1 MFVQLKRTVVAFCTV
16 LTVFAGYYLIA
27 VPLIEPHI
35 QEKKRVQ
42 SLTAQQIEEIHAN
55 QLKNRLGG
63 YMRFFPE
70 GSWERDK
77 PILLESETSK
87 LLLKEYTNLPDG
99 RVQITPC
106 TVIYLPDGDAEQEGS
121 HKRVVI
127 MRAQQAFLQ
136 FDTPVDLGRG
146 KLGKLLGGTLD
157 GPIRI
162 ESAETRP
169 GAGDDLLITT
179 HDVKMI
185 ENRIVTPNE
194 VDFRFG
200 SSYGHGRNLRIDLL
214 PSADVS
220 SKNRGPSIGG
230 IQSFELTHDVQM
242 HLQPGNSGFVPG
254 DKARAE
260 RAQQTVQT
268 APTQPATAKS
278 TPLGSMMGK
287 GPQPPVDIRCQGP
300 FQFDLVS
307 YIASFH
313 DRVDVVR
320 PSPIGG
326 VSDQLNCEL
335 LSIFF
340 APKETKPTTT
350 AKGSGQKA
358 AAAPPP
364 PTGGIP
370 PLEPRRLEAVGR
382 PVVVHAPSNQLDARG
397 DQLNYDMVTGRIGL
411 KSSDEVLLTQLTNE
425 ARAKTLIYEP
435 GPDNS
440 LLGYLDSDG
449 PGFIRASLPSDPTR
463 KFEAHWSR
471 KLTMLPQDE
480 NHVVSLRGDAM
491 AGYAGSQLSGDT
503 IDVWLHQLSPEQI
516 AARAQPGPRGA
527 KSPSSNS
534 PFSGIIPVKMQA
546 DGGVHIESEQLSG
559 VVRRME
565 AWFRDSGE
573 AVAAPA
579 QAKSDAPRTRNPR
592 QLERAPPV
600 QAKSS
605 APKAHYEIK
614 RGGLLQAW
622 VLFGERPE
630 PENVVLKDDVW
641 FVQSPSE
648 TEGEKPLEVIGDEVR
663 LLRANTLSSELAV
676 TGRPA
681 QVGGRG
687 LTMFGQAVQMN
698 RGENRVWIDGVG
710 RMTFADDRPKPNPM
724 TDAAG
729 NPTGAVQPTN
739 SAMTIDFQGGMN
751 FDGNTARFERDVVGT
766 RSEDR
771 QEKQVNVHVAQI
783 IRTPKALE
791 VTLHDRID
799 FAAAQ
804 QQRPGTRPQVELL
817 SAEGNVYLE
826 NRETSDGHPTSLDQF
841 QVNDLKINQL
851 SGELTGQGPG
861 QLFSWR
867 LGNSGASMLRP
878 GPPVTN
884 VSAQRPPADAAQINY
899 LDVQFQ
905 RDLTGNVL
913 SRVLNFNDQVR
924 SIYGPVASW
933 DARVDAESVNGLPP
947 RCMLLT
953 SDVLTVNE
961 AGPRVGAGLGP
972 VEMKATGNTRVE
984 GQGEQSDTFFAQSYL
999 LTYSQLKGMISL
1011 EGDGRTDAHL
1021 TRQERPGSEP
1031 QSCAAHQIS
1040 YWPQTGRSTLNG
1052 VKNIE
1057 ASQFAVPQRQ
1067 APKSQL
1073 PSSLDPSRK

>member
-1 MFVQLKRTVVAFCTV
+1 MFVNLKRTVIAFAAV
-16 LTVFAGYYLIA
+16 LGVFIAYCLIA
-27 VPLIEPHI
+27 VPLIEPRI
-35 QEKKRVQ
+35 EEKRVQ
-42 SLTAQQIEEIHAN
+42 PLTAQQIEEIHAN

-121 HKRVVI
+121 HKRVII

-169 GAGDDLLITT
+169 GANDDLLITT

-200 SSYGHGRNLRIDLL
+200 PSYGHGRNLRIDLL

-230 IQSFELTHDVQM
+230 IQSFELTNDVQM

-254 DKARAE
+254 DKSRADQT
-260 RAQQTVQT
+260 QQ
-268 APTQPATAKS
+268 ASQPAPSQPPSAKS
-278 TPLGSMMGK
+278 TPLGAMMGK

-340 APKETKPTTT
+340 APKEAKLATT
-350 AKGSGQKA
+350 AKGNSKKA

-370 PLEPRRLEAVGR
+370 PLEPRRLEAVGS
-382 PVVVHAPSNQLDARG
+382 PVTVHAPSNQLDARG
-397 DQLNYDMVTGRIGL
+397 EQLNYDIVTGRIEL
-411 KSSDEVLLTQLTNE
+411 KSNEEVLLNQATNE

-449 PGFIRASLPSDPTR
+449 PGFLRASTPSDPTR
-463 KFEAHWSR
+463 QFEAHWSR

-491 AGYAGSQLSGDT
+491 ASYAGSQLSGET
-503 IDVWLHQLSPEQI
+503 IDVWLHQLSPDEI
-516 AARAQPGPRGA
+516 AARAQQARHGA
-527 KSPSSNS
+527 KGPNSNS
-534 PFSGIIPVKMQA
+534 PLSGIIPVKMQA

-573 AVAAPA
+573 PVAAPT
-579 QAKSDAPRTRNPR
+579 QAKSDAPRSNRPR
-592 QLERAPPV
+592 LERAPPA
-600 QAKSS
+600 QARSS
-605 APKAHYEIK
+605 TPKAHYEIK

-622 VLFGERPE
+622 VLFGQRPE

-663 LLRANTLSSELAV
+663 LLHANTPGSELAV

-698 RGENRVWIDGVG
+698 RAANRVWIDGVG
-710 RMTFADDRPKPNPM
+710 RMTFADDRPKPNPAA
-724 TDAAG
+724 DAAG
-729 NPTGAVQPTN
+729 NPTVEPAPPTN

-751 FDGNTARFERDVVGT
+751 FDGSIARFERNVVGT
-766 RSEDR
+766 RTEDR
-771 QEKQVNVHVAQI
+771 QEKQVNVHVSQI

-791 VTLHDRID
+791 ITLHDRID
-799 FAAAQ
+799 FAAQQ
-804 QQRPGTRPQVELL
+804 QQRPGTRPQMELL
-817 SAEGNVYLE
+817 SAEGHVYLE
-826 NRETSDGHPTSLDQF
+826 NKQTDDGHLTSVDQF

-851 SGELTGQGPG
+851 SGELNGQGPG
-861 QLFSWR
+861 QLYSWR
-867 LGNSGASMLRP
+867 LGNAAAGAFRP
-878 GPPVTN
+878 GTPVTN
-884 VSAQRPPADAAQINY
+884 VSAQRPPADASQINY

-953 SDVLTVNE
+953 SDVLSVNE
-961 AGPRVGAGLGP
+961 AGPRVAVGVGP
-972 VEMKATGNTRVE
+972 VEMKATGNTRIE
-984 GQGEQSDTFFAQSYL
+984 GQGEQTDTFFAQAHQ
-999 LTYSQLKGMISL
+999 LTYSQQKGMIEL
-1011 EGDGRTDAHL
+1011 DGDGRTSAQL

-1031 QSCAAHQIS
+1031 QKVAGRQITYS
-1040 YWPQTGRSTLNG
+1040 PQTGRWAIGGFQNM
-1052 VKNIE
+1052 E
-1057 ASQFAVPQRQ
+1057 ASQFSVPQQR

-1073 PSSLDPSRK
+1073 PGSLDPSRK